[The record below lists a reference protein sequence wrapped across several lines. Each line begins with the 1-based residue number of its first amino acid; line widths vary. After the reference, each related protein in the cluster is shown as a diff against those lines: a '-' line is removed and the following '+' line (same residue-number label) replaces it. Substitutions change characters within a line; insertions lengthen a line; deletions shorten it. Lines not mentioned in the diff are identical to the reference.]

1 MYGTCIHLRL
11 MSEDLKR
18 SVLQLL
24 GRHKTVSRQG
34 GGIDLPGGQMS
45 SHLARL
51 AVPTEADLAMGNI
64 QWTEVDDVFGEV
76 DFRAREADI
85 TMREFNQA
93 GLEYE
98 GLELPLLSTRDIL
111 TESWSLIDE
120 ELHGGLE
127 VGASQDGAQPRR
139 GILPDIFV
147 LPSSK
152 RARLEVED
160 PFDQEHTVMETVEQ
174 LGGGDLPTEETFMEQ
189 SEGDQATA
197 APVRSRMPTVPTIEV
212 TQAVEEG
219 RTTPNV
225 EAVAGEEIVP
235 LPPSPPSGTEDLPP
249 PNLPSPEAAEAQ
261 LDLQPLVPQ
270 RKPKPAKKRRG
281 LVWVDLDTQI
291 SSDSIRQGMGDFKDT
306 MRCREVSMDFAR
318 QLPKVDF
325 TRPGRQLGVALG
337 AEYKEVFRR
346 AVGGREVTWDWQEE
360 DGRERQTGVGE
371 GSVEASGEGSRMEER
386 NLSGSFV
393 VPPQFESSRI
403 GVEQEEMA
411 DRRLPDV
418 REEEEDSRADN
429 LPTAPDLDKTAAIQD
444 QQEEMQ
450 VDKVIN
456 EQVMGDMEPDQPEDI
471 ANNLQDMELGVDI
484 DQLMVPRSPPT
495 TTITQSAVHAKV
507 SQLVEDSGWCSFS
520 SLCPPTSTS
529 RGEAAIT
536 FFHLLQLE
544 KEGKVMTSQEEAYG
558 EIEVRLNG
566 E

>member
-174 LGGGDLPTEETFMEQ
+174 LGGGDLPTEETFLEQ

-219 RTTPNV
+219 RTTPNI

-235 LPPSPPSGTEDLPP
+235 LPPSPPSVTDDLPP
-249 PNLPSPEAAEAQ
+249 PNLPSPEAAEVQ

-270 RKPKPAKKRRG
+270 RKPKPAKKRQG

-306 MRCREVSMDFAR
+306 MRCQEVSMDFTR

-337 AEYKEVFRR
+337 AEYKEVLRR

-360 DGRERQTGVGE
+360 DGGERQTGVGE
-371 GSVEASGEGSRMEER
+371 GSVEASREGSRMEER

-403 GVEQEEMA
+403 GVEQEMA

-429 LPTAPDLDKTAAIQD
+429 LPTAPDLDKTPTVQD
-444 QQEEMQ
+444 QQDEML
-450 VDKVIN
+450 VDMVIN
-456 EQVMGDMEPDQPEDI
+456 EQVMGDMEPNEQVMGDMEPNQPEDI
-471 ANNLQDMELGVDI
+471 ANNLQDMELGDNI
-484 DQLMVPRSPPT
+484 DQQMVHRSLVALQPQPSPRQLFMPRCPNWWKTPAGAVSPPSVLPPLLPGGRLPSPSST
-495 TTITQSAVHAKV
+495 C
-507 SQLVEDSGWCSFS
+507 CSW
-520 SLCPPTSTS
+520 
-529 RGEAAIT
+529 RRRA
-536 FFHLLQLE
+536 
-544 KEGKVMTSQEEAYG
+544 
-558 EIEVRLNG
+558 R
-566 E
+566 